1 MNHEIIEVK
10 PDSAEAATLIA
21 ELDAQLGSHGYPRTS
36 QHGYSVEKLLREA
49 VAFFVIRCDGAAA
62 GCGGVQ
68 IYGTEYAEL
77 KRMYVR
83 PSFRRLGLGRA
94 ILVHLAAHARR
105 GGAAALR
112 LETGIHQSAAIAL
125 YESFG
130 FRRRSPFGEYRDDP
144 FSLYFELKLA

>member
-1 MNHEIIEVK
+1 MKHEIIEAK
-10 PDSAEAATLIA
+10 PDGADVAALIA
-21 ELDAQLGSHGYPRTS
+21 ELDVQLGSHGYPRAS

-49 VAFFVIRCDGAAA
+49 VAFFVIRCDGVAA

-68 IYGTEYAEL
+68 LYGTEYAEL

-94 ILVHLAAHARR
+94 ILDHLADHARR

-112 LETGIHQSAAIAL
+112 LETGIYQEAAIAL
-125 YESFG
+125 YESIG
-130 FRRRSPFGEYRDDP
+130 FRRRSPFGAYREDP
-144 FSLYFELKLA
+144 FSLYFEMKLD

>member
-1 MNHEIIEVK
+1 MKHEIVEAK
-10 PDSAEAATLIA
+10 PDGDEAAALIA
-21 ELDAQLGSHGYPRTS
+21 ELDAQLDAHGYPAASR
-36 QHGYSVEKLLREA
+36 HGYSVEKLLREA
-49 VAFFVIRCDGAAA
+49 VAFFVIRCDGVAA

-68 IYGTEYAEL
+68 RYGTEYAEL

-94 ILVHLAAHARR
+94 ILDHLADHARR

-112 LETGIHQSAAIAL
+112 LETGIHQEAAIAL

-130 FRRRSPFGEYRDDP
+130 FGRRAPFGEYREDP
-144 FSLYFELKLA
+144 LSLFFEMKLT

>member
-1 MNHEIIEVK
+1 VNHEIIEAK
-10 PDSAEAATLIA
+10 PDGADAAALIA
-21 ELDAQLGSHGYPRTS
+21 ELDAQLGSHGYPRAS

-49 VAFFVIRCDGAAA
+49 VAFFVVRCDGMAA

-68 IYGTEYAEL
+68 LYGTEYAEL

-94 ILVHLAAHARR
+94 ILDHLADHARR

-112 LETGIHQSAAIAL
+112 LETGIYQDAAIAL

-130 FRRRSPFGEYRDDP
+130 FRRRSPFGESREDP
-144 FSLYFELKLA
+144 FSLYFEMKLD